1 MFNVVNFR
9 EHHSIRVKF
18 KKKNLSLTSTNVLL
32 SITTILL
39 WYYAT
44 HSFQSSFQEFE
55 RTLATKATEIKGKS
69 LTEQAKSIALR
80 SLEYCDRLKKA
91 IGKKKTEKLQR
102 LGEEL
107 ASAKKGSKTLH
118 NPFESINSEDED
130 LQVSTSDTNLLEE
143 VNKKLSEGALE
154 EHSVEFFLK
163 KINEKTTK
171 AIASK
176 RDEISKAY
184 QDWKKNTA
192 CRKFQ
197 SFNLRFRE
205 PPQLQYRELPKEE
218 YNCLFD
224 PHYYYTSNFLLPC
237 TFGVVALASPAVA
250 LLVAVKAGAWVNV
263 KHFRW
268 SVKSYSDISNPRYS

>member
-1 MFNVVNFR
+1 MR
-9 EHHSIRVKF
+9 IYKF
-18 KKKNLSLTSTNVLL
+18 PS
-32 SITTILL
+32 
-39 WYYAT
+39 AT
-44 HSFQSSFQEFE
+44 Q
-55 RTLATKATEIKGKS
+55 
-69 LTEQAKSIALR
+69 
-80 SLEYCDRLKKA
+80 
-91 IGKKKTEKLQR
+91 
-102 LGEEL
+102 
-107 ASAKKGSKTLH
+107 
-118 NPFESINSEDED
+118 
-130 LQVSTSDTNLLEE
+130 
-143 VNKKLSEGALE
+143 SEGALE

-184 QDWKKNTA
+184 QEWKKNTA

-250 LLVAVKAGAWVNV
+250 LLVAVKAGA
-263 KHFRW
+263 
-268 SVKSYSDISNPRYS
+268 

>member
-1 MFNVVNFR
+1 MLNVVDFR

-118 NPFESINSEDED
+118 NPFESIKSEDED

-163 KINEKTTK
+163 KRLTRRPQRLLQAKEMKSVKHTKSGKKTQH
-171 AIASK
+171 AASFSLSICGFVNLHSFSI
-176 RDEISKAY
+176 ENY
-184 QDWKKNTA
+184 LKKNTTA
-192 CRKFQ
+192 YLTLITTTQ
-197 SFNLRFRE
+197 V
-205 PPQLQYRELPKEE
+205 
-218 YNCLFD
+218 
-224 PHYYYTSNFLLPC
+224 
-237 TFGVVALASPAVA
+237 TFSCPA
-250 LLVAVKAGAWVNV
+250 LLVL
-263 KHFRW
+263 
-268 SVKSYSDISNPRYS
+268 

>member
-1 MFNVVNFR
+1 MKSWLPRRKVVR
-9 EHHSIRVKF
+9 LYIILLKASRVKMRIYKF
-18 KKKNLSLTSTNVLL
+18 PS
-32 SITTILL
+32 
-39 WYYAT
+39 AT
-44 HSFQSSFQEFE
+44 Q
-55 RTLATKATEIKGKS
+55 
-69 LTEQAKSIALR
+69 
-80 SLEYCDRLKKA
+80 
-91 IGKKKTEKLQR
+91 
-102 LGEEL
+102 
-107 ASAKKGSKTLH
+107 
-118 NPFESINSEDED
+118 
-130 LQVSTSDTNLLEE
+130 
-143 VNKKLSEGALE
+143 SEGALE

-184 QDWKKNTA
+184 QEWKKNTA

-250 LLVAVKAGAWVNV
+250 LLVAVKAGA
-263 KHFRW
+263 
-268 SVKSYSDISNPRYS
+268 

>member
-1 MFNVVNFR
+1 M
-9 EHHSIRVKF
+9 
-18 KKKNLSLTSTNVLL
+18 
-32 SITTILL
+32 
-39 WYYAT
+39 
-44 HSFQSSFQEFE
+44 
-55 RTLATKATEIKGKS
+55 ATKATEIKGKS

-118 NPFESINSEDED
+118 NPFESIKSEDED
-130 LQVSTSDTNLLEE
+130 LKVSTSDTNLLEE

-184 QDWKKNTA
+184 QDWKKTQHAASFSLSIYGFVNLHSFSIENYLKKNTTA
-192 CRKFQ
+192 YLTLITTTQ
-197 SFNLRFRE
+197 V
-205 PPQLQYRELPKEE
+205 
-218 YNCLFD
+218 
-224 PHYYYTSNFLLPC
+224 
-237 TFGVVALASPAVA
+237 TFSCPA
-250 LLVAVKAGAWVNV
+250 LLVL
-263 KHFRW
+263 
-268 SVKSYSDISNPRYS
+268 